1 MNISITGR
9 HVEVTE
15 AIKKHAEEKI
25 ARIKKYMHDVI
36 DVHIILSVEKFR
48 HKAEITVQGDGMRL
62 HGENV
67 TEDMYAAIDTVTSKI
82 EAQARR
88 HKEKLKTAR
97 VKGKDTTKGE
107 EWPKQP

>member
-15 AIKKHAEEKI
+15 AIKQHAEDKVK
-25 ARIKKYMHDVI
+25 RIKKYMHDVI

-48 HKAEITVQGDGMRL
+48 HKAEITVQGDGLTL
-62 HGENV
+62 HGEDV
-67 TEDMYAAIDTVTSKI
+67 TDDMYASIDSVTSKV
-82 EAQARR
+82 ETQARK

-97 VKGKDTTKGE
+97 VKDKDTTNGE
-107 EWPKQP
+107 EQP